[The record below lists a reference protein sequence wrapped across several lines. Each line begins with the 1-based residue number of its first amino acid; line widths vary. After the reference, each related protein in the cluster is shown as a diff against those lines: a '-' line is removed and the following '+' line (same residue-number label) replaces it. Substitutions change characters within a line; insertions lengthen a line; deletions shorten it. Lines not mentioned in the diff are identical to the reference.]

1 MVQGIEEG
9 TKILLNEGVAVLA
22 HGQEQPGVNVTGRS
36 GRGRSQSAVIK
47 KRVEPRQEF
56 TVQSFSSDSP
66 GNGADAYRP
75 RLINL
80 FIKKEHPGFAPSL
93 RNNRSAQDCRPELCK
108 LLPPQLG
115 HLQEVIRLPKI
126 GAFHYG
132 SGSTQKILGLKMND
146 HVLVSAL
153 RSTCGFAVAPRGR
166 GGRHAASCA
175 TEPPAPQHQPPAW
188 PFS

>member
-22 HGQEQPGVNVTGRS
+22 HGQEQPGVDVTGRS

-75 RLINL
+75 RLITLVFEGPLGNPRASGPL
-80 FIKKEHPGFAPSL
+80 TQH
-93 RNNRSAQDCRPELCK
+93 NAQ
-108 LLPPQLG
+108 
-115 HLQEVIRLPKI
+115 
-126 GAFHYG
+126 
-132 SGSTQKILGLKMND
+132 S
-146 HVLVSAL
+146 
-153 RSTCGFAVAPRGR
+153 
-166 GGRHAASCA
+166 RHAPHFSLCCSSAVQVLSLEPNPARLEASVHSSLVLKHFTA
-175 TEPPAPQHQPPAW
+175 GEH
-188 PFS
+188 